1 MDDEPPFDPDP
12 SAARAA
18 RDLPP
23 YGAPEA
29 LAAAATLTDA
39 LPAVAHLL
47 EQLAARLE
55 TVEARLERREAEQ
68 RQQFAVLTAIR
79 QMADA
84 ATGVLRAHGD
94 RRPPGAHGA
103 VTVLVAQ
110 HHALRA
116 ALDDIAT
123 ADPTHDDARALIAVA
138 QTALHT
144 APFLPTHIDT

>member
-1 MDDEPPFDPDP
+1 MDETPLDPFDP

-29 LAAAATLTDA
+29 LAAAASLTDA

-55 TVEARLERREAEQ
+55 TVEARLGRREQEQ

-79 QMADA
+79 EMADA

-110 HHALRA
+110 RQALWA
-116 ALDDIAT
+116 ALEDIAT
-123 ADPTHDDARALIAVA
+123 ADPTLDDARALVGVA
-138 QTALHT
+138 QTALSALT
-144 APFLPTHIDT
+144 K